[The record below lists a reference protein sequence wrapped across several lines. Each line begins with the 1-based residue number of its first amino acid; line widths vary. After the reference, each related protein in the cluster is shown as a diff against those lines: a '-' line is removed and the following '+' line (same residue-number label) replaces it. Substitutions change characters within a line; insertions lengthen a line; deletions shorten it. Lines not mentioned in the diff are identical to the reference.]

1 MGQQRDHRAILLAVV
16 FVSLF
21 VSVSAF
27 AADQSCGE
35 PVVNLSELLLAP
47 PKPGSLETGAEL
59 RELQRLQKSRTAKTA
74 NHARADHQRTIERF
88 LDPIGIKLHDLPSS
102 TADFFKCVARLTE
115 QKVQEAKITFKR
127 SRPYTLPHN
136 RLHVLKTIG
145 KDDSFSYPSGHAAYG
160 MVTGLI
166 LSAMLPE
173 KRDAIQRR
181 IEDFGYSRLVSG
193 VHFRSDVYAG
203 QISGAAVAAAFFEN
217 ATFRDA
223 FQKAKVDLRT
233 AASYQL

>member
-1 MGQQRDHRAILLAVV
+1 MEHRERRAILLF
-16 FVSLF
+16 FVSLSLL

-35 PVVNLSELLLAP
+35 PAVNLSELLLAP
-47 PKPGSLETGAEL
+47 PKPGSLETRAEL
-59 RELQRLQKSRTAKTA
+59 RELQRLQESRTAATA
-74 NHARADHQRTIERF
+74 NHASADHERTIERF

-102 TADFFKCVARLTE
+102 TADFFKCAARLTE
-115 QKVQEAKITFKR
+115 QKVQEAKIIFKR
-127 SRPYTLPHN
+127 NRPYTLPHN

-145 KDDSFSYPSGHAAYG
+145 SDDSFSYPSGHAAYG

-173 KRDAIQRR
+173 KRDAIQKR
-181 IEDFGYSRLVSG
+181 IEDFGYSRLISG

-203 QISGAAVAAAFFEN
+203 QISGAAVAAAFFED

-223 FQKAKVDLRT
+223 FQKAKADLR
-233 AASYQL
+233 AAAGF